1 MNQAQPDGDSMSQD
15 LALMRAEFDRLFA
28 EAPREREAAGEDL
41 LAIRLGG
48 DPYALRLDEIS
59 FLSPARP
66 LALLPGAPP
75 AFLGLAGLRG
85 DLLPAWDLAALLGYG
100 GPAAA
105 TGWMVVCKGELLWSA
120 AFEGLDGYLKAPR
133 ASLSPFA
140 GGGPAANFSD
150 QVYSHDGHLR
160 PVLSLKR
167 ILPIIQKGSDS

>member
-1 MNQAQPDGDSMSQD
+1 MKDPELSGDSMMQD
-15 LALMRAEFDRLFA
+15 LVRLRADFDSLFA

-66 LALLPGAPP
+66 LALLPNAPP

-85 DLLPAWDLAALLGYG
+85 DLLPAWDLAALLGYPG
-100 GPAAA
+100 STASS
-105 TGWMVVCKGELLWSA
+105 GWMVVCKGDSLWSA
-120 AFEGLDGYLKAPR
+120 AFEGLDGTLKARR
-133 ASLSPFA
+133 ADLSPFA
-140 GGGPAANFSD
+140 GGGPAENFAD
-150 QVYSHDGHLR
+150 EVCHQNGLLR

-167 ILPIIQKGSDS
+167 ILPIIQKGSHS